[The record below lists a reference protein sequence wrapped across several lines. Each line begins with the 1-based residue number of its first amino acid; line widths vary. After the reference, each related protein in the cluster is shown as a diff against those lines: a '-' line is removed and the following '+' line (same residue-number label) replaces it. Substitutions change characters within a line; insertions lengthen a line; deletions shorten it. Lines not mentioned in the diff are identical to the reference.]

1 MSQKPSNLLFGVDE
15 SPGWGALI
23 LLAFQHISVMSIA
36 FIIPVIIVDAL
47 GGDPSE
53 ARDLISM
60 AMLAT
65 GIGTILQGIHRGPV
79 GSGYLCPLVN
89 GPAFLSASL
98 MAGKAGGLAL
108 IFGMTAVAGCFEALF
123 SRFLARMRAVF
134 PAEVTGT
141 IVMMVGIE
149 IIPIAVQKFL
159 GVDKTHPAADMTA
172 VLVAII
178 TLAAMAGFNVWGSGK
193 LRLYSVLLGMIV
205 GYAAA
210 FMTGILTLGE
220 IQTMLRTPLFSPPA
234 VGHYGLSFN
243 LALLAPFLVAALSSA
258 LKTMGD
264 VTTCQ
269 KINDAQW
276 KRPDM
281 VNISRGVLACAAGN
295 FFSGLLGALGQSVSS
310 SNIGLSIAT
319 GATSRRIA
327 YSTGAILILL
337 AFFPKLS
344 SIFVIMPTPIMGASL
359 IFALSFMILAGI
371 QIIMSR
377 MIDSRKTF
385 VIGFSVIFGL
395 SVDFVPGLYRDVHPW
410 VQPIFSSSLSLSTIC
425 AVVLNLFF
433 RIGIAKAATLTL
445 TPGGGDAS
453 EKVYRFMEQCGR
465 MWGARSEVIGKA
477 TAALNEF
484 VEAASEHALTR
495 EAVGMTVRFD
505 EFNLDA
511 EISYRGVPIELP
523 SLRPDA
529 RELLMDEQAPLK
541 LAGYMIRSMSD
552 RAATQQLGD
561 LNRIQLHFVH

>member
-1 MSQKPSNLLFGVDE
+1 MAQKPSNLIFGVDE

-23 LLAFQHISVMSIA
+23 LLSLQHISVMSIA
-36 FIIPVIIVDAL
+36 FIIPVIIVDAV
-47 GGDPSE
+47 GGAPGE

-65 GIGTILQGIHRGPV
+65 GVGTILQGIHRGPV

-98 MAGKAGGLAL
+98 LAGKAGGLSL
-108 IFGMTAVAGCFEALF
+108 IFGMTAVAGVFEGLF
-123 SRFLARMRAVF
+123 SRVVAKMRAVF

-159 GVDKTHPAADMTA
+159 GIDKTHPTPDGAAI
-172 VLVAII
+172 LVAVI
-178 TLAAMAGFNVWGSGK
+178 TLAAMSGFNVWGTGK
-193 LRLYSVLLGMIV
+193 LRLYSVLLGMLV
-205 GYAAA
+205 GYGAAV
-210 FMTGILTLGE
+210 FMGVLKVRNLE
-220 IQTMLRTPLFSPPA
+220 AMLNTPWFDFPA
-234 VGHYGLSFN
+234 VGHYGLSFDA
-243 LALLAPFLVAALSSA
+243 ALLIPFLVAVLSSA

-269 KINDAQW
+269 KINDVQW

-281 VNISRGVLACAAGN
+281 MNISGGVLACSLGN
-295 FFSGLLGALGQSVSS
+295 VFSGLVGALGQSVSS

-327 YSTGAILILL
+327 YGTGIILVFL

-344 SIFVIMPTPIMGASL
+344 SVFVIMPTPIMGASL
-359 IFALSFMILAGI
+359 IFAVSFMIVAGI

-385 VIGFSVIFGL
+385 VIGISVIFGL
-395 SVDFVPGLYRDVHPW
+395 SVDFAPELFRNVHPW
-410 VQPIFSSSLSLSTIC
+410 VQPMFSSSLSLATIC
-425 AVVLNLFF
+425 AVILNLFF
-433 RIGIAKAATLTL
+433 RIGIAKAATLSL
-445 TPGGGDAS
+445 APGTDGS
-453 EKVYRFMEQCGR
+453 EKIYNFMDQRGR
-465 MWGARSEVIGKA
+465 TWGARSEVVYKA
-477 TAALNEF
+477 TAAMNEF
-484 VEAASEHALTR
+484 FEAASEHGLTR
-495 EAVGMTVRFD
+495 EPIQMTVRFD

-511 EISYRGVPIELP
+511 EIAYRGTPIEFP
-523 SLRPDA
+523 AVRPDA
-529 RELLMDEQAPLK
+529 RDLLEDERAPLR

-552 RAATQQLGD
+552 QVTAEESEGSVRLH
-561 LNRIQLHFVH
+561 LHFVH

>member
-1 MSQKPSNLLFGVDE
+1 MPQKPSNLLYGVDE
-15 SPGWGALI
+15 SPGWTALI
-23 LLAFQHISVMSIA
+23 LLGFQHISVMSIA
-36 FIIPVIIVDAL
+36 FIFPVVIVEAI
-47 GGDPSE
+47 GGDPSQ
-53 ARDLISM
+53 ARDLIGM

-65 GIGTILQGIHRGPV
+65 GVGTILQGLHRGPV

-98 MAGKAGGLAL
+98 LAGKAGGLSL
-108 IFGMTAVAGCFEALF
+108 IFGMTVAAGCFEAVF

-149 IIPIAVQKFL
+149 IIPIAVEKFL
-159 GVDKTHPAADMTA
+159 GVDKIHSVADPRA
-172 VLVAII
+172 VLVAVI
-178 TLAAMAGFNVWGSGK
+178 TLAAMAGFNVWGAGK

-210 FMTGILTLGE
+210 FFAGVLTPQQ
-220 IQTMLRTPLFSPPA
+220 IRTMLGAPLFSPPA
-234 VGHYGLSFN
+234 MGHYGLSFN
-243 LALLAPFLVAALSSA
+243 SALLVPFLVAALSSA

-269 KINDAQW
+269 KINDTQW

-295 FFSGLLGALGQSVSS
+295 LFSGLLGALGQSVSS

-327 YSTGAILILL
+327 YSTGAVLILL

-344 SIFVIMPTPIMGASL
+344 SVFVIMPTPIMGASL
-359 IFALSFMILAGI
+359 IFAVSFMILAGI

-385 VIGFSVIFGL
+385 VIGISIIFGL
-395 SVDFVPGLYRDVHPW
+395 SVDFAPGLYREVHPW
-410 VQPIFSSSLSLSTIC
+410 IQPVFASSLSLATIC

-433 RIGIAKAATLTL
+433 RIGIAKTAILNL
-445 TPGGGDAS
+445 SPGVDPS
-453 EKVYRFMEQCGR
+453 DRIYQFMDQRGR
-465 MWGARSEVIGKA
+465 LWGARGEVIGKA
-477 TAALNEF
+477 MGAMNEF
-484 VEAASEHALTR
+484 FEAAAEHGLTR
-495 EAVGMTVRFD
+495 EPIVMKVRFD
-505 EFNLDA
+505 EFNLQA
-511 EISYRGVPIELP
+511 EISYRGAPIELP
-523 SLRPDA
+523 SVRPDA
-529 RELLMDEQAPLK
+529 RELLTDDRAPLK
-541 LAGYMIRSMSD
+541 LAGYMIRSLSD
-552 RAATQQLGD
+552 RAEVQSAEGRTSI
-561 LNRIQLHFVH
+561 RLHFVH

>member
-1 MSQKPSNLLFGVDE
+1 MPQKPSNLLFGVDE

-36 FIIPVIIVDAL
+36 FIIPVIIVDAI

-65 GIGTILQGIHRGPV
+65 GVGTILQGLHRGPV

-98 MAGKAGGLAL
+98 LAGKAGGLSL
-108 IFGMTAVAGCFEALF
+108 IFGMTAAAGCFEAIL
-123 SRFLARMRAVF
+123 SRFLVRMRAVF

-149 IIPIAVQKFL
+149 IIPIAIQKFM
-159 GVDKTHPAADMTA
+159 GVDKTHSVADPRA
-172 VLVAII
+172 VLVALI
-178 TLAAMAGFNVWGSGK
+178 TLAAMAGFNVWGAGK

-205 GYAAA
+205 GYVSA
-210 FMTGILTLGE
+210 FFAGVLTLQQ
-220 IQTMLRTPLFSPPA
+220 IRAMLGTPLFSFPA
-234 VGHYGLSFN
+234 MGHYGLSFSP
-243 LALLAPFLVAALSSA
+243 ALLVPFLVAALSSA

-295 FFSGLLGALGQSVSS
+295 LFSGLLGALGQSVSS

-327 YSTGAILILL
+327 WSTGAILILL

-359 IFALSFMILAGI
+359 IFAVSFMILAGI

-377 MIDSRKTF
+377 MIDSR
-385 VIGFSVIFGL
+385 L
-395 SVDFVPGLYRDVHPW
+395 SFTT
-410 VQPIFSSSLSLSTIC
+410 SSMISTLDRVSRFPVGSS
-425 AVVLNLFF
+425 A
-433 RIGIAKAATLTL
+433 RIN
-445 TPGGGDAS
+445 
-453 EKVYRFMEQCGR
+453 
-465 MWGARSEVIGKA
+465 GARFTRARAIA
-477 TAALNEF
+477 TRCCWPPESWFGWWRSRPSRPIAF
-484 VEAASEHALTR
+484 RAS
-495 EAVGMTVRFD
+495 M
-505 EFNLDA
+505 
-511 EISYRGVPIELP
+511 
-523 SLRPDA
+523 A
-529 RELLMDEQAPLK
+529 RSRRSPGEQ
-541 LAGYMIRSMSD
+541 SS
-552 RAATQQLGD
+552 
-561 LNRIQLHFVH
+561 

>member
-1 MSQKPSNLLFGVDE
+1 MSQKPSNLIFGVDE

-23 LLAFQHISVMSIA
+23 LLGLQHISVMSIA
-36 FIIPVIIVDAL
+36 FIFPVIIVEAV
-47 GGDPSE
+47 GGSPAQ

-65 GIGTILQGIHRGPV
+65 GVGTILQGINRGPV

-98 MAGKAGGLAL
+98 MAGKAGGLPL

-123 SRFLARMRAVF
+123 SRFVTRMRAVF

-149 IIPIAVQKFL
+149 IIPIAVQKFM
-159 GVDKTHPAADMTA
+159 GVDKAHPVPDMTA
-172 VLVAII
+172 IIVALI
-178 TLAAMAGFNVWGSGK
+178 TLAAMAGFNVWGAGK

-205 GYAAA
+205 GYGAA
-210 FMTGILTLGE
+210 FFAGILTGE
-220 IQTMLRTPLFSPPA
+220 HLRVMLETPLFSLPSL
-234 VGHYGLSFN
+234 GHYGLSFN
-243 LALLAPFLVAALSSA
+243 AALLIPFLVAVLSSA

-269 KINDAQW
+269 KINDVQW

-281 VNISRGVLACAAGN
+281 GNISRGILACSLGN
-295 FFSGLLGALGQSVSS
+295 VLSGLLGALGQSVSS

-337 AFFPKLS
+337 AVFPRLS

-359 IFALSFMILAGI
+359 IFAVSFMIVAGI

-385 VIGFSVIFGL
+385 VIGMSVIFGL
-395 SVDFVPGLYRDVHPW
+395 SVDFAPELYRNIHPW
-410 VQPIFSSSLSLSTIC
+410 VQPVFGSSLSLATIC
-425 AVVLNLFF
+425 AIVLNLLF
-433 RIGIAKAATLTL
+433 RIGVAKSATLVV
-445 TPGGGDAS
+445 TPGVDSS
-453 EKVYRFMEQCGR
+453 EKIYNFMDQRGR
-465 MWGARSEVIGKA
+465 TWGARSEVIQKA
-477 TAALNEF
+477 TAAMNEF
-484 VEAASEHALTR
+484 FEAAAEHGLTQ
-495 EAVGMTVRFD
+495 EAIDMTARFD
-505 EFNLDA
+505 EFNLNVEMA
-511 EISYRGVPIELP
+511 YRGTPIDLP
-523 SLRPDA
+523 AVRPDTQ
-529 RELLMDEQAPLK
+529 ELLTDDQAPLK
-541 LAGYMIRSMSD
+541 LAGYMVRSMSD
-552 RAATQQLGD
+552 RATTERAGGRT
-561 LNRIQLHFVH
+561 RILLHFIH

>member
-15 SPGWGALI
+15 NPGWGALV

-36 FIIPVIIVDAL
+36 FIIPVVIVDAV
-47 GGDPSE
+47 GAPPE
-53 ARDLISM
+53 QARDLISM

-123 SRFLARMRAVF
+123 SRFLTRMRAVF

-172 VLVAII
+172 VAVAII
-178 TLAAMAGFNVWGSGK
+178 TLAAMAGFNVWGTGK
-193 LRLYSVLLGMIV
+193 LRLYSVLMGMAV

-210 FMTGILTLGE
+210 FFAGILTFRD
-220 IQTMLRTPLFSPPA
+220 IDAILRTPLFSPPA
-234 VGHYGLSFN
+234 VGRYGLAFN
-243 LALLAPFLVAALSSA
+243 LAFLVPFLVAALSSA

-281 VNISRGVLACAAGN
+281 LNISRGVLACAAGN
-295 FFSGLLGALGQSVSS
+295 LFSGLLGALGQSVSS

-327 YSTGAILILL
+327 YSTGGILILL

-344 SIFVIMPTPIMGASL
+344 SVFVIMPTPIMGASL
-359 IFALSFMILAGI
+359 IFAVSFMILAGI

-385 VIGFSVIFGL
+385 VIGISIIFGL
-395 SVDFVPGLYRDVHPW
+395 SVDFAPELYRNVHPW
-410 VQPIFSSSLSLSTIC
+410 VQPFFSSSLSLSTIC

-433 RIGIAKAATLTL
+433 RIGISKAATLTL
-445 TPGGGDAS
+445 LPGADPS
-453 EKVYRFMEQCGR
+453 EKIYDFMEQRGR
-465 MWGARSEVIGKA
+465 LWGARSEVIGKA
-477 TAALNEF
+477 TAAMNEF
-484 VEAASEHALTR
+484 FEAASEHGLTR
-495 EAVGMTVRFD
+495 EVVGMTVRFD
-505 EFNLDA
+505 EFNLEV
-511 EISYRGVPIELP
+511 EIRYRGAPIELP
-523 SLRPDA
+523 NLRPDTQ
-529 RELLMDEQAPLK
+529 ELLTDEQAPLK

-552 RAATQQLGD
+552 RTTVQQQNGLTR
-561 LNRIQLHFVH
+561 LQLHFVH